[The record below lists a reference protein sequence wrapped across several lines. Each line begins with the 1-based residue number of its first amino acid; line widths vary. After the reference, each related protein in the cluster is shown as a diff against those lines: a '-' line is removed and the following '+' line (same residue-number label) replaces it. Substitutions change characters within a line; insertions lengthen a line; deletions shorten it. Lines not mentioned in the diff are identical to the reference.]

1 MFQQE
6 VPLAIEFSLCVVL
19 KWLLDRSY
27 KPWML
32 RSLCIGID
40 SGINQLLRVQL
51 IIILRQAN
59 CMDNALA
66 KTGIRRSSLFK
77 AWWSLWKLYVKKG
90 KNDRCRTKAVVV
102 AIDGHFADSKSC
114 LLAGWLAEERRVPSG
129 RLYR

>member
-1 MFQQE
+1 MFQQK
-6 VPLAIEFSLCVVL
+6 VPLVIEFSLCVVL

-27 KPWML
+27 RPWML

-40 SGINQLLRVQL
+40 CGINQLLRVQF

-66 KTGIRRSSLFK
+66 KTGIVKGRPHQKRNRKLPGGTVRQFDNNDPLYSS
-77 AWWSLWKLYVKKG
+77 
-90 KNDRCRTKAVVV
+90 
-102 AIDGHFADSKSC
+102 

-129 RLYR
+129 RLYRVKPLMV